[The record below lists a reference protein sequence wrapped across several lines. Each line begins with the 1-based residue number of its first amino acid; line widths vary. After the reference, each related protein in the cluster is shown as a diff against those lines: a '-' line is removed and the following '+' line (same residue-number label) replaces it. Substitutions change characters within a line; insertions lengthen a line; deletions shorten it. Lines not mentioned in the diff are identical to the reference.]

1 MILEEQKNS
10 RRSSRRNSSA
20 MASPAPKR
28 MINVVEDNEDAKVRA
43 SITPEGE
50 TRVEVIDKNEGVITD
65 QFSSDLE
72 TWCVCWTVR
81 ATVVEQRKQETST
94 WAIDAEKSN
103 KHSNRS

>member
-1 MILEEQKNS
+1 
-10 RRSSRRNSSA
+10 
-20 MASPAPKR
+20 

-72 TWCVCWTVR
+72 T
-81 ATVVEQRKQETST
+81 
-94 WAIDAEKSN
+94 
-103 KHSNRS
+103 

>member
-1 MILEEQKNS
+1 MKEVDRMILEEQKNS

-28 MINVVEDNEDAKVRA
+28 MINEDAKVRA

-72 TWCVCWTVR
+72 T
-81 ATVVEQRKQETST
+81 
-94 WAIDAEKSN
+94 
-103 KHSNRS
+103 

>member
-50 TRVEVIDKNEGVITD
+50 TRAVMSG
-65 QFSSDLE
+65 
-72 TWCVCWTVR
+72 
-81 ATVVEQRKQETST
+81 
-94 WAIDAEKSN
+94 
-103 KHSNRS
+103 

>member
-20 MASPAPKR
+20 MASPAP
-28 MINVVEDNEDAKVRA
+28 
-43 SITPEGE
+43 TPEGE

-72 TWCVCWTVR
+72 T
-81 ATVVEQRKQETST
+81 
-94 WAIDAEKSN
+94 
-103 KHSNRS
+103 